1 MRHEFH
7 QARTPPQGRLWM
19 LPGAAA
25 LLALTG
31 CASTLS
37 GIGGTEH
44 YACKAP
50 IGAQCMSVSGVY
62 ANARLGAVQLTQAQ
76 PLPEDLPKAADALPT
91 TTNAPAAAPKQISS
105 QTATPISAATT
116 PLRSAPRILRLW
128 IAPWEDRDGDLHEA
142 AAVHVLVDHG
152 RWLIE
157 HVRPARQQPP
167 SGVTPPATL
176 PTQGSRDPTPQAV
189 LDADVDS
196 LPVEP

>member
-1 MRHEFH
+1 MRHEIH
-7 QARTPPQGRLWM
+7 EARITPRRRLWM
-19 LPGAAA
+19 LPGTGA

-37 GIGGTEH
+37 GVGGTEH

-62 ANARLGAVQLTQAQ
+62 ANAGLGAAQLTQAQ
-76 PLPEDLPKAADALPT
+76 PLPEDLPKRVDAPST
-91 TTNAPAAAPKQISS
+91 PTNAP
-105 QTATPISAATT
+105 TAFQATTPISTATT

-157 HVRPARQQPP
+157 HVRPARRLPP
-167 SGVTPPATL
+167 PGVTPPAKL
-176 PTQGSRDPTPQAV
+176 PVAGSRDAAPLSGFDTE
-189 LDADVDS
+189 VDS
-196 LPVEP
+196 LPTEP

>member
-1 MRHEFH
+1 MRDEP
-7 QARTPPQGRLWM
+7 QDARITPRRRLWM
-19 LPGAAA
+19 LPGVGA

-37 GIGGTEH
+37 GIGGKEH

-62 ANARLGAVQLTQAQ
+62 ANAGLGAAQLTQAQ
-76 PLPEDLPKAADALPT
+76 PLPEDLPKRVDAPST
-91 TTNAPAAAPKQISS
+91 ATSAPAAPPPQILTQKS
-105 QTATPISAATT
+105 TPISASTT

-142 AAVHVLVDHG
+142 AVVHVLVDHG

-157 HVRPARQQPP
+157 HVRPARRQPP
-167 SGVTPPATL
+167 PGVTPPATL
-176 PTQGSRDPTPQAV
+176 PAAGSRDAAPSSGFDT
-189 LDADVDS
+189 DVDS
-196 LPVEP
+196 LPIEP

>member
-1 MRHEFH
+1 MRHE
-7 QARTPPQGRLWM
+7 PQDAQLKPRRRLWM
-19 LPGAAA
+19 LPGAGA

-62 ANARLGAVQLTQAQ
+62 ANAGLGAAQLTQAR
-76 PLPEDLPKAADALPT
+76 PLPEDLPKKVDAPSTPKHAPT
-91 TTNAPAAAPKQISS
+91 ASQAP
-105 QTATPISAATT
+105 TPISAATT

-142 AAVHVLVDHG
+142 AAIHVLVDHG

-167 SGVTPPATL
+167 PGVTPPATL
-176 PTQGSRDPTPQAV
+176 PAAGSRDAAPPSGFDT
-189 LDADVDS
+189 DVDS
-196 LPVEP
+196 LPIEP

>member
-1 MRHEFH
+1 MRDEP
-7 QARTPPQGRLWM
+7 QDARITPRRRLWR
-19 LPGAAA
+19 LPGVGA

-62 ANARLGAVQLTQAQ
+62 ANAGLGAAQLTQAK
-76 PLPEDLPKAADALPT
+76 PLPQDLPKNVDAPYNA
-91 TTNAPAAAPKQISS
+91 TNAPATSPAQFSNQS
-105 QTATPISAATT
+105 ATPSNGSTT

-142 AAVHVLVDHG
+142 AAIHVLVDHG

-167 SGVTPPATL
+167 PGVTPPATL
-176 PTQGSRDPTPQAV
+176 PAAGSRDAAPPSGFDT
-189 LDADVDS
+189 DVDS
-196 LPVEP
+196 LPTEP

>member
-1 MRHEFH
+1 MRREAHEAH
-7 QARTPPQGRLWM
+7 ITPRRRLWI
-19 LPGAAA
+19 LPGAGA

-62 ANARLGAVQLTQAQ
+62 ANAGLGAVQLTQAQ
-76 PLPEDLPKAADALPT
+76 PLPQDLPKAANAPST
-91 TTNAPAAAPKQISS
+91 PTNAPTASQAPTPIG
-105 QTATPISAATT
+105 TATM

-167 SGVTPPATL
+167 LGVTPPASL
-176 PTQGSRDPTPQAV
+176 PPAGSRDEAPASKFDT
-189 LDADVDS
+189 DVDS
-196 LPVEP
+196 LPIEP